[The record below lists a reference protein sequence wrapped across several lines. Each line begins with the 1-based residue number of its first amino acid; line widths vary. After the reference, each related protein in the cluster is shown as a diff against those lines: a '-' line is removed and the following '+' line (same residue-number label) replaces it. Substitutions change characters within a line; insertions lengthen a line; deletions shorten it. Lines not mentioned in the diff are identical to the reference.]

1 MLLSGAVMQTADLAS
16 KKIGD
21 LSVTA
26 SLGTFID
33 SDSSGNFKLKYAKL
47 VDGVATNEENFSI
60 NFDDGTQNFVRKKIS
75 TNPTLLTSGNFYPTS
90 AEKDYWLGKAMSNS
104 LETT

>member
-1 MLLSGAVMQTADLAS
+1 MQTADLAS

-60 NFDDGTQNFVRKKIS
+60 NFDDGSQNFVRKKVS
-75 TNPTLLTSGNFYPTS
+75 TNPTLLTCTLPRCRKRLLAF
-90 AEKDYWLGKAMSNS
+90 EKVTSNS